1 MAFFMSDYY
10 SIPTTLGAARLAA
23 AANNGQALTLSH
35 MAFGDANGV
44 PYLPNSRVNA
54 AALVNERYRIAVQ
67 YVVQDAQ
74 NPNVFIIK
82 ARIPASIGGFDV
94 CEIGIFDT
102 NGELIY
108 LANYPR
114 TSKPQ
119 ITQGAGGELTIRIHV
134 MTSHSS
140 SISIILDPHVIT
152 LTQAEGDN
160 RYALK
165 TQLDDEAA
173 TRANI
178 DNILGDAIN
187 NEAAIRLTQDLALS
201 IAIAA
206 EITNRENALINYA
219 LKTELP
225 IQATTSMFGIA
236 RLADQSDVTFGQ
248 NDNTIVTP
256 TQLKNGYAV
265 NGSMNGYMRLPSFLS
280 NLTIQWGKY
289 TGSESNGQISFH
301 TPFSLGVVHI
311 NVCPIFDSNI
321 TDANAPST
329 HIKSYDSNGFNF
341 ASGLEYEFDDVFHAH
356 PHNFFWFA
364 LGF

>member
-140 SISIILDPHVIT
+140 SLSIILDPHVIT

-165 TQLDDEAA
+165 TELASETQSRINADD
-173 TRANI
+173 
-178 DNILGDAIN
+178 
-187 NEAAIRLTQDLALS
+187 NEASIRASQDLAL
-201 IAIAA
+201 AISLAA
-206 EITNRENALINYA
+206 EITNRTNSDNDLYQEIFDLATAFQNALNNESSIRANAITNITNYTFSAQQNGYYRLPNILGGFIFQWGFNNDTTNTNLEINFSIPFPNQCFGVWPSGHA
-219 LKTELP
+219 LSNSDRAEHITIEP
-225 IQATTSMFGIA
+225 I
-236 RLADQSDVTFGQ
+236 
-248 NDNTIVTP
+248 DNTKFRWYGAGGNPDGTISEP
-256 TQLKNGYAV
+256 TKGWWFSIGY
-265 NGSMNGYMRLPSFLS
+265 
-280 NLTIQWGKY
+280 
-289 TGSESNGQISFH
+289 
-301 TPFSLGVVHI
+301 
-311 NVCPIFDSNI
+311 
-321 TDANAPST
+321 
-329 HIKSYDSNGFNF
+329 
-341 ASGLEYEFDDVFHAH
+341 
-356 PHNFFWFA
+356 
-364 LGF
+364 

>member
-1 MAFFMSDYY
+1 MSDYY

-23 AANNGQALTLSH
+23 AANSEQALTLSH

-114 TSKPQ
+114 TFKPQ

-206 EITNRENALINYA
+206 EITNRENALAN
-219 LKTELP
+219 K
-225 IQATTSMFGIA
+225 
-236 RLADQSDVTFGQ
+236 AD
-248 NDNTIVTP
+248 
-256 TQLKNGYAV
+256 
-265 NGSMNGYMRLPSFLS
+265 
-280 NLTIQWGKY
+280 KY
-289 TGSESNGQISFH
+289 GDLNI
-301 TPFSLGVVHI
+301 
-311 NVCPIFDSNI
+311 IFDVAYGWLNRHAANIQLVSDYINNRISLLALPKSMGRFRNINSNQI
-321 TDANAPST
+321 QYSNFINLASVTRWTGGGLAQIWEVFFINPMPST
-329 HIKSYDSNGFNF
+329 DYIVVGNVSFGGGYGGRSFEPFDYQHNSFKIRSMWGGDNSAGESQDDSAIVNF
-341 ASGLEYEFDDVFHAH
+341 VVY
-356 PHNFFWFA
+356 
-364 LGF
+364 